1 MVAVEQVY
9 MMASTIAAATKEPAQ
24 PVPIDP
30 KAMEAILARPIA
42 VGASPDRLL
51 FSSQRDQIE
60 AILSGNRIDVRD
72 VSGKLTFEESKIP
85 KVLVSLL
92 ELLKLETVS
101 YGINFLITLPREK
114 PASWIKD
121 NVLARQIEKKTG
133 KKLVGGAAVLR
144 VTAQPKIWNIKLE
157 PSEEQ
162 TIQVNFNASEQVGQL
177 PDQKRLR
184 EELQEQLDAFLT
196 FLTSLGL

>member
-9 MMASTIAAATKEPAQ
+9 LMASTIAVATKESAQ
-24 PVPIDP
+24 PVPLDP
-30 KAMEAILARPIA
+30 KAMETILARPIA
-42 VGASPDRLL
+42 VGVSPDGLL

-72 VSGKLTFEESKIP
+72 VSGKLTFKESKVP
-85 KVLVSLL
+85 NVLVSLL
-92 ELLKLETVS
+92 ELLKLEIVS
-101 YGINFLITLPREK
+101 YGINYLITLPREK

-121 NVLARQIEKKTG
+121 NILARQIEKKTG
-133 KKLVGGAAVLR
+133 KKLVGGAAILR
-144 VTAQPKIWNIKLE
+144 VNAQPKVWNVKLD
-157 PSEEQ
+157 PSEDQ
-162 TIQVNFNASEQVGQL
+162 AIQVNFNASEQVGQL

>member
-42 VGASPDRLL
+42 VGASPDGLL